1 MLSKMRNAMS
11 TIVSQYLLSPSKIY
25 DKRPTLESLEASQPM
40 WIQAEISELGS
51 RLVASHQTPEVPL
64 NRQRYLLQ
72 GMQLPL
78 FDVSKVKQP
87 FDKAVDL
94 VVLFIAGSNAHLL
107 TCRQRAIECAYAAK
121 VAIQSKNRHAKV
133 LLARFNP
140 FGVVNKI
147 DQNHALQPYVASPL
161 SQNDI
166 TEDYTECAKL
176 ILRRYS
182 HSDLVVMGHSLG
194 GVFSRKV
201 FANLKRS
208 LPDASRVKFVYSAM
222 SLPGIADAF
231 MYYQPATMLRNLI
244 PSKHRAMISAVINFI
259 NKYGFSCIQ
268 RGLKAAVEA
277 SGWKTVPDVILPG
290 EIAQS
295 NILKEKLD
303 HFIPDQVASVQVQ
316 SLLNWLL
323 KPTEIGNCHDF
334 PPSKLFDQASNFR
347 SSELDN
353 LIRTLRNVFVGE
365 HVAEPV

>member
-1 MLSKMRNAMS
+1 MLSKLRNVMS
-11 TIVSQYLLSPSKIY
+11 SIVSQYLLAPSKTY
-25 DKRPTLESLEASQPM
+25 DKRPTLETLEASQPL
-40 WIQAEISELGS
+40 WVQAEFNEFGN
-51 RLVASHQTPEVPL
+51 RLIESSQTPETPIS
-64 NRQRYLLQ
+64 RQRYVLQ
-72 GMQLPL
+72 GMHLPL

-87 FDKAVDL
+87 LDQAIDL

-107 TCRQRAIECAYAAK
+107 SCRQRAIECAYAAK
-121 VAIQSKNRHAKV
+121 VALQSKNKHAKV
-133 LLARFNP
+133 LLSRFNP

-147 DQNHALQPYVASPL
+147 DQNHDIQPYVASPL

-176 ILRRYS
+176 ILRRYC
-182 HSDLVVMGHSLG
+182 HSDLVIMGHSLG

-201 FANLKRS
+201 YANLKRS
-208 LPDASRVKFVYSAM
+208 LPYSSRVKFVYSAM

-244 PSKHRAMISAVINFI
+244 PSKHRATIGALINFI
-259 NKYGFSCIQ
+259 NKYGFSCVQ

-277 SGWKTVPDVILPG
+277 SGWKTLPEVILPG

-323 KPTEIGNCHDF
+323 KPSERGNCHDF

-353 LIRTLRNVFVGE
+353 LIRALKKVFATE
-365 HVAEPV
+365 HVVEPA